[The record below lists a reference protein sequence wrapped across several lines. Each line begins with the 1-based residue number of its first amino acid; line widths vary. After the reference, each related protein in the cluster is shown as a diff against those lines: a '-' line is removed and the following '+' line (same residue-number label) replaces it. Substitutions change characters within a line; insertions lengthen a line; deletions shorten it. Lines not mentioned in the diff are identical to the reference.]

1 MKLYDNYFDKTMNM
15 ESLKKHY
22 VAMKNSNPSGHAAS
36 FMKELHDI
44 LTATVRKENDLSIIG
59 LTLPETYGMI
69 KRLEA

>member
-1 MKLYDNYFDKTMNM
+1 MKLYDNYFDETMDLK
-15 ESLKKHY
+15 SLKEHF
-22 VAMKNSNPSGHAAS
+22 VTIKNSNPSGHAAN
-36 FMKELHDI
+36 FTEELRDI